1 MKKLLVGFAHIV
13 DTVNARLARVLSFLL
28 LALCLLMVYEV
39 VMRYLFNDPSHWAF
53 ESSLFIYG
61 GIGILGGG
69 YVLLHGQHVR
79 LDVFYGRLSPRNK
92 AILDLVTVPVFFL
105 VLVVLLWQGGVKA
118 YDSVLIREVTA
129 SMWGPPVYPVKI
141 IIVVATFLLL
151 LQGIAKFIRDLFFV
165 LRREQ
170 LS

>member
-1 MKKLLVGFAHIV
+1 MKKLLVGFIHIV
-13 DTVNARLARVLSFLL
+13 DTVNERLARVISFFL

-39 VMRYLFNDPSHWAF
+39 IMRYVFTNPSHWAF

-61 GIGILGGG
+61 GIGIFGGA

-79 LDVFYGRLSPRNK
+79 LDVFYGRLSPRTK
-92 AILDLVTVPVFFL
+92 AILDLVTVPIFFL
-105 VLVVLLWQGGVKA
+105 VLAVILWQGGVKA
-118 YDSVLIREVTA
+118 YDSVLIREVTD
-129 SMWGPPVYPVKI
+129 SMWGPPIYPIKI
-141 IIVVATFLLL
+141 VIVVGTFLLL